1 MAFWKVSNLQK
12 KSCEERA
19 TWVKDH
25 QIVTRIDGWRW
36 GTYNVETTDDNPPDG
51 ITEDN
56 EDGINMND
64 HNGENIVSIDMD
76 NMDDG
81 VYGDFD
87 YSDNITEEE
96 RTIIEEGCDEEGSYS
111 YFEENGWE
119 LDDTEV
125 WLTGPLEITKVD

>member
-76 NMDDG
+76 NMDDMKDMYNSMFAG
-81 VYGDFD
+81 LF
-87 YSDNITEEE
+87 SPKKKEKN
-96 RTIIEEGCDEEGSYS
+96 
-111 YFEENGWE
+111 
-119 LDDTEV
+119 
-125 WLTGPLEITKVD
+125 